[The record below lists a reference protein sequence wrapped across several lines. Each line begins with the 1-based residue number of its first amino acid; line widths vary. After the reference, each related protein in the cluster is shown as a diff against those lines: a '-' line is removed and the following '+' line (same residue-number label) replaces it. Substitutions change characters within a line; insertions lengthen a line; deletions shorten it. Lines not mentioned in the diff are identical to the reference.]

1 MVFGPD
7 ASQDDVYNT
16 LQGNSIIDKVI
27 HGFNATVMV
36 YGQTGSGKSYTM
48 EGYDYVL
55 AERNASKYGLQQA
68 GWDMKALTG
77 GASEES
83 QGVAVRSINKLFS
96 KVNNFDIKVR
106 DKYRLYASMFQIYNE
121 SVYDLLNFGGDLTDT
136 GTQDAFQAPLGSSNF

>member
-1 MVFGPD
+1 MVFGPE

-16 LQGNSIIDKVI
+16 LQGNSLIDKVI

-68 GWDMKALTG
+68 GRDMRALTG

-83 QGVAVRSINKLFS
+83 
-96 KVNNFDIKVR
+96 
-106 DKYRLYASMFQIYNE
+106 
-121 SVYDLLNFGGDLTDT
+121 
-136 GTQDAFQAPLGSSNF
+136 